1 MRPLRL
7 CAQSNKNGVH
17 GVLTTLHKMAQSKNN
32 QLIMNTDNINVTP
45 QFLNF
50 KSQNRI
56 TEMPVFCPNE
66 PRRTATNR
74 QSSKTI

>member
-1 MRPLRL
+1 
-7 CAQSNKNGVH
+7 
-17 GVLTTLHKMAQSKNN
+17 
-32 QLIMNTDNINVTP
+32 MNTDNINVTP